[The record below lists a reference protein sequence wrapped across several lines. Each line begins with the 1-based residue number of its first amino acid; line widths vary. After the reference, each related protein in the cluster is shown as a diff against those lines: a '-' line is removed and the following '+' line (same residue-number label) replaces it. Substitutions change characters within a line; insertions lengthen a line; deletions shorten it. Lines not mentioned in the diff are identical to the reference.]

1 MIKIILILIGLA
13 IAVILGLA
21 ASKPDTF
28 RVVRRATIKAP
39 PERVFSAINDFHQWP
54 QWSPWEKLD
63 PAMKRVHSGT
73 ASGAGAAYAWEG
85 NKKVGAG
92 SMEILESMPWS
103 RIKIKLDFIRPFEGH
118 NTADF
123 TLEPEASNTV
133 VTWAMQGP
141 APFISKLMQVFM
153 SMDTMIGKDFE
164 EGLDNLRRISEQ

>member
-1 MIKIILILIGLA
+1 MIKIILILLGLA
-13 IAVILGLA
+13 IVVILGLA
-21 ASKPDTF
+21 AFKPDTF

-39 PERVFSAINDFHQWP
+39 PEKVFSTINDFHQWP

-63 PAMKRVHSGT
+63 PAMKHTHSGT
-73 ASGAGAAYAWEG
+73 ASGVGAAYAWEG

-92 SMEILESMPWS
+92 SMEVLESMPWS
-103 RIKIKLDFIRPFEGH
+103 RIKIKLDFIRPFAGH
-118 NTADF
+118 NITEF
-123 TLEPEASNTV
+123 TLEPEANNTV

-164 EGLDNLRRISEQ
+164 EGLNNLGRVSEQ